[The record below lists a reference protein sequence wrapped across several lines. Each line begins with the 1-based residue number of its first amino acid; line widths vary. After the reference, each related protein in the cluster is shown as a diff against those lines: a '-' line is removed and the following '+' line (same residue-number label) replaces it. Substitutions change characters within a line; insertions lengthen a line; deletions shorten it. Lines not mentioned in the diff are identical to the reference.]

1 MALRLPRPNARNL
14 MQLISTRTYA
24 KRDVAIASPE
34 RATSA
39 TRAEILRAH
48 RALIRLYG
56 EPKRRSHRDAL
67 SQLIITILSQSNTDV
82 NTARAFEHLR
92 ARFPRW
98 EQVRDA
104 PRRDV
109 VRAIRSAGLANTK
122 APRIQAILRQ
132 LTRERG
138 RLSLDF
144 LRRQSFDEARKYLL
158 KLKGV
163 GPKTAGIVMLF
174 TFGMPAFP
182 VDTHIYRVTK
192 RLGWIGSR
200 DSREKAHAIL
210 EKLVPPDIFYPFHLN
225 LIEHGR
231 AVCKAG
237 KPRCE
242 VCALRNACEYY
253 RQ

>member
-1 MALRLPRPNARNL
+1 MH
-14 MQLISTRTYA
+14 
-24 KRDVAIASPE
+24 
-34 RATSA
+34 ATQA
-39 TRAEILRAH
+39 QILHVH

-56 EPKRRSHRDAL
+56 EPKRRAHRDAL

-82 NTARAFEHLR
+82 NTARAFENLR
-92 ARFPRW
+92 DRFPRW

-109 VRAIRSAGLANTK
+109 VRAIRSAGLATTK

-138 RLSLDF
+138 ELSLDF
-144 LRRQSFDEARKYLL
+144 LRRRSVREARDYLL
-158 KLKGV
+158 RLKGV
-163 GPKTAGIVMLF
+163 GPKTAAIVLLF

-182 VDTHIYRVTK
+182 VDTHIYRVTQ
-192 RLGWIGSR
+192 RLGWIGGR
-200 DSREKAHAIL
+200 DSREKAHEIL
-210 EKLVPPDIFYPFHLN
+210 EKLVPPKIFYPFHLN

-242 VCALRNACEYY
+242 VCPLRRGCEYY
-253 RQ
+253 QHLHLNAGASQNPPMR